1 MKIAGL
7 LNRFARNKTALDVDE
22 ELRFHVEMLER
33 KYKQHGMSTSEA
45 KTAAA
50 KRFGNVER
58 VKRQC
63 VAISRRNSLPQRMLK
78 TITILI
84 ALTGLSIRILSTEY
98 RVARIGHV
106 LIVIAV
112 CARLLIYVRGL
123 SPTPRNYEKPE
134 CW

>member
-7 LNRFARNKTALDVDE
+7 LNRFGCNKTALDVDE

-33 KYKQHGMSTSEA
+33 KYMQHGMSAAEA
-45 KTAAA
+45 ESAAA

-63 VAISRRNSLPQRMLK
+63 VVISRRNSLPQRMLK

-112 CARLLIYVRGL
+112 CTRLLLYLRGL
-123 SPTPRNYEKPE
+123 SPAPRNYEKPE
-134 CW
+134 C